1 MTTSDM
7 SSKSRK
13 SILFCYAHP
22 DDEIGDVALANRY
35 MREEGA
41 HTTLICTTNGDV
53 GTVDAE
59 HLRGYASISELRLAE
74 FSCATQAAGF
84 DEVVTFGYRDSGMM
98 GSADNENPNCSWQIP
113 LETLTQQVAE
123 VMRRVRPQVVITF
136 NTFGAYGHPDHIK
149 INQATVA
156 AFQQLQAEPEHPQ
169 KLYYASG
176 PDRLLRIGIMVMRL
190 RGKNPHTAGKNNDVD
205 LQAIADA
212 MTRPTTRVSIAGYLT
227 PMWAAMRCHASQ
239 MGGSRPGGLL
249 GRPLAR
255 LFFRSLPL
263 SRVYPAPQPSAPIER
278 DLFAGVALL

>member
-1 MTTSDM
+1 M

-190 RGKNPHTAGKNNDVD
+190 RGKDPRKGGRNHDMDYVAAVE
-205 LQAIADA
+205 A
-212 MTRPTTRVSIAGYLT
+212 TTPVTTKVRVTKYLD
-227 PMWAAMRCHASQ
+227 PMWKALNCYASQ
-239 MGGSRPGGLL
+239 IQIPPAVRRFRRLL
-249 GRPLAR
+249 GPMVQGTT
-255 LFFRSLPL
+255 SL
-263 SRVYPAPQPSAPIER
+263 SRVYPEWRPGERIER
-278 DLFAGVALL
+278 DIFEGVTF